1 MTLRQ
6 GTLMLGAGITH
17 KHLGA
22 TGFEPANLSVPNR
35 ALYQAELH
43 PAVLRPALVSPA
55 LCTFLELQTWTGII
69 RNAPE
74 GECRFHTSESEIYNL
89 CAT

>member
-1 MTLRQ
+1 
-6 GTLMLGAGITH
+6 
-17 KHLGA
+17 
-22 TGFEPANLSVPNR
+22 
-35 ALYQAELH
+35 
-43 PAVLRPALVSPA
+43 VLRPALVSPA